1 MFFHTLT
8 NSRTRKREIER
19 GQRREQTKTIFLT
32 CFGFVSEPDSS
43 EGDKNKGNENLGEK
57 KGVCRNDKPSRNR
70 SKELKFQLFPLGGMS
85 KEEGEREER
94 EEREIKLFSFSFS
107 CHHALLYCAVI
118 SFSPKK
124 N

>member
-43 EGDKNKGNENLGEK
+43 EGDKTKGNENLGEK

-94 EEREIKLFSFSFS
+94 EEREIKLFSSSLMPPCSFYI
-107 CHHALLYCAVI
+107 AL
-118 SFSPKK
+118 SFRFHKKK